1 MKKLSLGKLKLASE
15 EVLQRGQSAKIY
27 GGSGEFSCS
36 MLTCRPS
43 HGCYQSNCR
52 CEVTEP
58 DGSGYCVDI
67 I

>member
-1 MKKLSLGKLKLASE
+1 MKRLSLGKLRLQLE
-15 EVLQRGQSAKIY
+15 EVIQKSQMAKIY
-27 GGSGEFSCS
+27 GGSESFGCS
-36 MLTCRPS
+36 MLKCRPS